1 MRTEITFV
9 DGGSESFEPPVSV
22 RMTDHGVEITEHD
35 GDEVLRVLFP
45 WNRIEK
51 VTQRGAE
58 VTAIYTY

>member
-1 MRTEITFV
+1 MKTEITFV
-9 DGGSESFEPPVSV
+9 DGGSETFELPAAVA
-22 RMTDHGVEITEHD
+22 MNDHGVEVTERD

-45 WNRIEK
+45 WNRIER